1 MEEVIGSIPI
11 GSTNKPA
18 RQQIFNGLQKTASLF
33 PFSTAACRTGFLVL
47 KLRTLALFT
56 DGLEGPGPPSPV
68 PPLFC
73 VSSW

>member
-1 MEEVIGSIPI
+1 LAA
-11 GSTNKPA
+11 NFQRPA
-18 RQQIFNGLQKTASLF
+18 KTASLF